1 MSTATRSRETS
12 TAAGEPGRR
21 RPFRASSETP
31 AGPFT
36 YIILVITLLL
46 AIFPLYW
53 MLVVG
58 SSTDEEL
65 AKMPPNVIPSNR
77 LDDNFAD
84 IFADP
89 SVRFLESL
97 WNTFLVS
104 SIVTVSVVFF
114 CSLAG
119 FAFAKLRFWG
129 RDVLLVLV
137 VLTLTVPNQLGVVA
151 LYILMGKLGWNGE
164 LQAVTVPGLV
174 TAFGVFYMRQYIFD
188 AVPDELIE
196 AARIDGSSTLRMYA
210 SVILPTI
217 GPAIS
222 VLGLLTFTATWN
234 EFQWP
239 LITLGGSE
247 NPTVQVALN
256 TLASGQF
263 VVYSRVLAGAL
274 LATLPLLIVFVI
286 AGKQIVGGIME
297 GAVKS

>member
-1 MSTATRSRETS
+1 MTAVTDSP
-12 TAAGEPGRR
+12 ALLDAGRPGKR

-36 YIILVITLLL
+36 YLILGITLLL

-65 AKMPPNVIPSNR
+65 SKMPPSVVPSNR
-77 LDDNFAD
+77 LGANFAD
-84 IFADP
+84 IFGDP
-89 SVRFLESL
+89 SVRFLASL
-97 WNTFLVS
+97 WNTLLVS
-104 SIVTVSVVFF
+104 TIVTVSVVFF

-119 FAFAKLRFWG
+119 FAFAKLRFPG
-129 RDVLLVLV
+129 RNILLVLV

-164 LQAVTVPGLV
+164 LQAVIVPGLV
-174 TAFGVFYMRQYIFD
+174 TAFGVFYMRQYIVD

-196 AARIDGSSTLRMYA
+196 ASRIDGASTLRMYA

-217 GPAIS
+217 RPAIS

-274 LATLPLLIVFVI
+274 LATLPLLVVFVI